1 MNDKSDVG
9 AVFGIIVGIVI
20 VFIIVFI
27 GIVIVF
33 IIVFIVY
40 VIVLIALFAAGTG
53 FLLGS
58 GHAVVNYFIAFKNNV
73 KWE

>member
-1 MNDKSDVG
+1 MNDNSLGELV
-9 AVFGIIVGIVI
+9 AGIIV
-20 VFIIVFI
+20 I
-27 GIVIVF
+27 GLF
-33 IIVFIVY
+33 GVFIVY
-40 VIVLIALFAAGTG
+40 IIVPAALFAAGTG